1 LAPTPPVV
9 RSPVDNPKRR
19 RPNLVQ
25 HAPVESVAEVLQR
38 LGGRARTADLVSATS
53 KKALASAVRRGEV
66 TRLARGTYVLP
77 GAATDRA
84 AALAYNGVLSHL
96 SAARVWGLPLI
107 ATPEKPHIIVP
118 ASRRP
123 RKGPPVVLHWSETTA
138 EERRTGVTS
147 PLRTIADC
155 SRLLPFGE
163 GLAVADAALA
173 ARLLG
178 PEELLAAATALRGP
192 GCPNARRVAACAD
205 GRSGSFLESILRGLL
220 IAAGIDGFEPQVL
233 VTCGAFRA
241 RVDLGHR
248 VARLAVEAE
257 GYEFHGSP
265 SAFAADCRRY
275 DELVTAGWLVLRFT
289 YQQVMGDPEWV
300 VATVREAVRARTTG
314 GLG

>member
-1 LAPTPPVV
+1 ME
-9 RSPVDNPKRR
+9 R
-19 RPNLVQ
+19 
-25 HAPVESVAEVLQR
+25 VADVLQR
-38 LGGRARTADLVSATS
+38 LGGRAQTAELLSATS
-53 KKALASAVRRGEV
+53 KKALASAVKRGEV

-84 AALAYNGVLSHL
+84 TALAYNGVVSHL
-96 SAARVWGLPLI
+96 SAARLWGLPLLI
-107 ATPEKPHIIVP
+107 TPEKPHVIVP
-118 ASRRP
+118 AGRRP
-123 RKGPPVVLHWSETTA
+123 RKGPPAVLHWSGTTA

-147 PLRTIADC
+147 PLRTVTDC
-155 SRLLPFGE
+155 ARLLPFGE
-163 GLAVADAALA
+163 GLAVADAALT

-192 GCPNARRVAACAD
+192 GCPNARRVASCAD
-205 GRSGSFLESILRGLL
+205 GRSGSFLESILRGLF
-220 IAAGIDGFEPQVL
+220 ITAGIDGFEPQVL
-233 VTCGAFRA
+233 VTSGPFQA

-289 YQQVMGDPEWV
+289 YQQVLGDPDWV
-300 VATVREAVRARTTG
+300 VGMVREAVRARTTG